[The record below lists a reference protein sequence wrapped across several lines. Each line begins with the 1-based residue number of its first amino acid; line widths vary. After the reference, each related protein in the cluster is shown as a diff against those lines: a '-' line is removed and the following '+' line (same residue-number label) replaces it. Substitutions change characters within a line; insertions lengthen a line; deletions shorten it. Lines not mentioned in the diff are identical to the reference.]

1 MTKSA
6 FLNALNSIAPFDTQA
21 EWDNCG
27 LQIDLG
33 HTSVNKVLICMEIS
47 YDVIEEAV
55 ENEVD
60 MIITHHPL
68 LFNAVKKITV
78 DSTVTDYIIKLI
90 TANIEVV
97 SSHTCFDAAKG
108 GNNDYLMN
116 LMGVSSPKRFKD
128 DCVRIGTLSRAV
140 SFEKFICKLDEALGA
155 PGIKFNGDLDKP
167 IKTIVCCTGAGGEF
181 VSNAIKAGAD
191 VFVSSDFKH
200 HEAVLAKENGMCLVD
215 AGHWGT
221 EQIFVPNMAVKLKA
235 KAKTLTVLMS
245 SANQNPF
252 SSII

>member
-33 HTSVNKVLICMEIS
+33 HTSVNKILVCMEIS

-60 MIITHHPL
+60 MIVTHHPL

-97 SSHTCFDAAKG
+97 SSHTCFAAAKG

-116 LMGVSSPKRFKD
+116 LMGVSSPKRFED

-155 PGIKFNGDLDKP
+155 PGIKFNGDLDRK
-167 IKTIVCCTGAGGEF
+167 ISVVACCSG
-181 VSNAIKAGAD
+181 AGAD
-191 VFVSSDFKH
+191 FAV
-200 HEAVLAKENGMCLVD
+200 EAAKLGADVYVTGDSINR
-215 AGHWGT
+215 
-221 EQIFVPNMAVKLKA
+221 LK
-235 KAKTLTVLMS
+235 V
-245 SANQNPF
+245 
-252 SSII
+252 